1 MGATPKEILAG
12 LGNGKNPLQFALQG
26 IAVRKS
32 VEMWDGF
39 IATMVKMMTSG
50 EEPNPV
56 LMQILMGMIPSYL
69 AQFRGSLNVDVDE
82 EAIEEIWQTIKEMA
96 PPALAKVI
104 NGDNASCRAALTN
117 LRGCKGSD
125 FSGSK
130 FGGKSDVDAI
140 NMEEGNWGYIEG
152 HKNVK
157 SVADGVKLFSNYVE
171 TAFKAM
177 TEGSDPNLPSG

>member
-12 LGNGKNPLQFALQG
+12 LGNGKNPLQFAMQG

-39 IATMVKMMTSG
+39 ISTMVKMMNSG
-50 EEPNPV
+50 EETNPV

-69 AQFRGSLNVDVDE
+69 AQFKGSLNIDVDE

-96 PPALAKVI
+96 PPSLAKVI

-117 LRGCKGSD
+117 LKSCPKGTKEEDEFDS
-125 FSGSK
+125 SK

-157 SVADGVKLFSNYVE
+157 SVAEGIKLFSNFVE
-171 TAFKAM
+171 A
-177 TEGSDPNLPSG
+177 